1 MATPPPRVWVLLRHL
16 LWIIYIYL
24 YINLNPNLNLNSKL
38 CVARSMNQTNCYRNR
53 KSISNFVNVCKK
65 LMPKI
70 LNDLQNKPVKI
81 LKKKNTKKQTKP
93 HAQNPTYIYYIYII
107 SIYYYWC
114 IFMLGPHHCVCCR
127 PFHFF
132 VCVRLGALCVSLSL
146 VPQQHHTT
154 CTTNKCYNKIISK
167 KIYIKRGA
175 QSTIIYVFIYILC
188 IYVCI
193 YASIYVVYIVHAPN
207 WTPDRPPDCP
217 PARLNWPIR
226 PPARLARSKN
236 QPNKTNNV

>member
-1 MATPPPRVWVLLRHL
+1 
-16 LWIIYIYL
+16 
-24 YINLNPNLNLNSKL
+24 
-38 CVARSMNQTNCYRNR
+38 MNQTNCYRNR
-53 KSISNFVNVCKK
+53 KSISIFVNVCKN

-81 LKKKNTKKQTKP
+81 LNKKIPKKPNKP

-107 SIYYYWC
+107 SIYY
-114 IFMLGPHHCVCCR
+114 ILMHIHAGPTSLCVLSSLSFLCVCALGGS
-127 PFHFF
+127 
-132 VCVRLGALCVSLSL
+132 VCASLSCSTTT
-146 VPQQHHTT
+146 QTT
-154 CTTNKCYNKIISK
+154 CTTTNKCYNTIISK
-167 KIYIKRGA
+167 NIYKTRRPINNN
-175 QSTIIYVFIYILC
+175 ICIC
-188 IYVCI
+188 IYYVYMCI
-193 YASIYVVYIVHAPN
+193 YTSIYVVYIVHAPN